1 MLDLYNF
8 EVFFMYSRLNV
19 KRSIA
24 FLSIVSDFLVRLFSH
39 SVTAEE
45 LPRVCITV
53 LDQLGDL
60 KKIYIQ
66 NNFPLICGPFKVCA
80 SMPVG
85 AAGPL
90 GHSLAAH
97 PFGTF
102 SRRVFR
108 PKAYSRPT

>member
-8 EVFFMYSRLNV
+8 EVFSTYSRLNV

-24 FLSIVSDFLVRLFSH
+24 FLSIVSDSLVRLFGH

-60 KKIYIQ
+60 KKNI
-66 NNFPLICGPFKVCA
+66 FKTIFH
-80 SMPVG
+80 SF
-85 AAGPL
+85 AAL
-90 GHSLAAH
+90 
-97 PFGTF
+97 
-102 SRRVFR
+102 SRSA
-108 PKAYSRPT
+108 PPCP

>member
-66 NNFPLICGPFKVCA
+66 NNFPLICGPLQGLRLHARRCCGALRAFVGSSSLWHFQPA
-80 SMPVG
+80 SV
-85 AAGPL
+85 
-90 GHSLAAH
+90 
-97 PFGTF
+97 
-102 SRRVFR
+102 
-108 PKAYSRPT
+108 